1 MKLRK
6 KVPIFIWKAYLRVV
20 FGLYYHL
27 TSFIIKA
34 FGPLEGGKPKHF
46 LWEACAL
53 KCPVFNDT
61 AMMSLMMSFSYDV
74 TATSMDT

>member
-1 MKLRK
+1 MIIRK
-6 KVPIFIWKAYLRVV
+6 KVPIFIRRGYLRVV
-20 FGLYYHL
+20 FGMYYHR
-27 TSFIIKA
+27 TSFIIIA

-74 TATSMDT
+74 IATSMDT